1 VTLEQNKETFVIESN
16 NLQQLLDALKKEGYK
31 VIGPKISDQ
40 AIIYD
45 EIETVSE
52 LPIGIKDVQEPGKY
66 KLEKRSDKAF
76 FGFTVSPQ
84 SWKKY
89 LLPPV
94 TKLWEATYSKDGIC
108 FKEESLPDKKQ
119 AFIGVKACELNA
131 IKVQDK
137 VYLEGEFVNPLYK
150 RLRENTFIVAINCIY
165 ASKNCF
171 CTSMNTGPK
180 HTDGFDLA
188 LTEIIE
194 DEKHYFVVE
203 VGSEQGMEILKSLDS
218 KVASKSNLVNMEQ
231 VIENT
236 VNQIQKKLDTNN
248 IKELL
253 YSSYES
259 KNWEEVAT
267 RCLACANCTMVCP
280 TCFCTTVEDTTDLT
294 SDHAERWQ
302 RWDSCFTMDFSYI
315 HGGNVRSSTS
325 SRYRQWLVHKLGTW
339 IDQFGTSGCVGCG
352 RCITW
357 CPVGIDITEE
367 VKELRKAQGK

>member
-1 VTLEQNKETFVIESN
+1 MIPEQNKETFVIESN

-137 VYLEGEFVNPLYK
+137 VFLEGEFVNPLYK

-180 HTDGFDLA
+180 HTEGYDLA
-188 LTEIIE
+188 LTEVIE

-218 KVASKSNLVNMEQ
+218 KAASKSNLVKMEQ
-231 VIENT
+231 V
-236 VNQIQKKLDTNN
+236 
-248 IKELL
+248 
-253 YSSYES
+253 
-259 KNWEEVAT
+259 
-267 RCLACANCTMVCP
+267 
-280 TCFCTTVEDTTDLT
+280 
-294 SDHAERWQ
+294 
-302 RWDSCFTMDFSYI
+302 
-315 HGGNVRSSTS
+315 
-325 SRYRQWLVHKLGTW
+325 
-339 IDQFGTSGCVGCG
+339 
-352 RCITW
+352 
-357 CPVGIDITEE
+357 
-367 VKELRKAQGK
+367 